1 MIFNNFMG
9 ILLGPTDLDGF
20 KTLIRSL
27 TSIKVTGVR
36 RRELDVLLG
45 KYSKTPQTRTRF
57 SIRQTD

>member
-1 MIFNNFMG
+1 MG